1 MFVSIECIRINS
13 MDGFEDGFYQK
24 EREIDEWENCSSL
37 MGLFYGYERVL
48 F

>member
-1 MFVSIECIRINS
+1 
-13 MDGFEDGFYQK
+13 MDLKMGFYQK

-48 F
+48 FWSKYSLDRKVVGG